1 MSNKNHEQQNNYR
14 TIKFDRLDLE
24 KKDISNRPLM
34 QYRENGNE
42 SHRSSKENDSS
53 EENPTTISDRK
64 EIDFYSFY
72 INNNERNKEIYNFKN
87 NKIDTTKYNI
97 ITFLPKGLL
106 YQFMRLANVY
116 FLFTAILQCIPVISP
131 LGSAT
136 ALFPIIFVLSVSLIR
151 EAYEDCK
158 RANLDKIQNSIK
170 CKVYRD
176 EEWIDIES
184 GELELGE
191 IVLVEQNEIFPADLV
206 LLDSPLPEGICFIET
221 ASLDGEKTLKQKN
234 PPPDTI
240 GEFVREKRFSNSIH
254 NNNIDNNAEKKWA
267 NSFNIIGDCTCDKPN
282 PELYFLNGKINA
294 KINGKNMK
302 FPIDHKQ
309 LLLKGAKL
317 KNTKWI
323 IGLIIYTGHNC
334 KIMKNSKEP
343 RIKYST
349 VENLMNRRLILI
361 FSVQCLL
368 CIISAICRGH
378 YYNKNL
384 KNNNLMHYQ
393 LYSYTA
399 ESLLSFFTYLLLLN
413 TMIPISLIVTL
424 EIVKI
429 GQGIF
434 LSWDVKGYS
443 KIREKYIRPNSF
455 VLNEEL
461 GVVDY
466 IFTDK
471 TGTLTCN
478 KMMFKY
484 CVMGDMTFQMIREGQ
499 NENNE
504 IEKKIREEHDI
515 TCFYQNDMLNPEKF
529 DKNNYKN
536 YIIYSEDKTIT
547 LSLEKLQAIIL
558 QFWTALALC
567 NECSIQSNEDGSED
581 YIGMSPD
588 SIELVKAARLQGYQ
602 LTRSV
607 SSKFRRVK
615 TLPFINKNEPFK
627 KHRSEAVINIETKK
641 VTNNPEIKDY
651 ELLNTIPFSSDR
663 KRESVIVK
671 EKDMIK
677 LYIKGADSIIIERL
691 SENTNQ
697 DILEKCIQEVNFF
710 SSKGY
715 RTLLVGMKILSQKE
729 YDIFAEKLKQ
739 ANMSLEN
746 KDKKVQEIYN
756 NIEQSIYL
764 LGCTIVEDKLQD
776 DVPETIQKLRN
787 ANIKIWMLT
796 GDKMNTAFDIG
807 LSCNLIST
815 NMTIFKLCGK
825 EKQLNKRME
834 VINQEECQQVIF
846 DFAKEF
852 NELKGQYN
860 SMNYHNSQ
868 SIRKFGILIDDKALR
883 TLTEDEE
890 CQSIFLNIAKDASSV
905 ICCRVSPLQKSQVVK
920 MMKNFDKKGVT
931 LAIGDGGNDVSMIM
945 EAHIGIG
952 IYGEEGM
959 RAVQSGDY
967 AIGEFK
973 ILERLLLFHGR
984 TFYIRNSQCILY
996 FFYKNFV
1003 FTLVQF
1009 VYGFYTNF
1017 SGQTII
1023 DDWYISFYNL
1033 FFTSLPL
1040 GARALLDF
1048 DLKPEDGKVV
1058 KEMMP
1063 YLYSETKRHPLF
1075 NALNF
1080 FMYLTKGTV
1089 HCILNYFFTIYFTLD
1104 NPIDKD
1110 GSMDC
1115 LWYTSVDLYTNILFI
1130 VSIDLI
1136 IDTANITWIN
1146 IVIQL
1151 GSTFG
1156 LYIIFLIAVHFM
1168 PLFNSYA
1175 SIYNSV
1181 NSPILWLNL
1190 FFVFSACLLFDYTSK
1205 SILYI
1210 FKPNY
1215 ARELQINYSRYG
1227 RINSTK
1233 RLSRSIKKK
1242 LPRSNKN
1249 SINESLKEE
1258 SPKQRR
1264 EREIDRGREII
1275 RKKERDR
1282 KREREDEL
1290 DERYNRQKRYKIPK
1304 SLEIKSVSQSKE
1316 NSKSKYNIDS
1326 LGS

>member
-1 MSNKNHEQQNNYR
+1 MSTNNNHDQQEYK
-14 TIKFDRLDLE
+14 TIKFDHLDSE
-24 KKDISNRPLM
+24 KKEFSNRRLL
-34 QYRENGNE
+34 ENPNRRQRMIE
-42 SHRSSKENDSS
+42 YSKSISDDS
-53 EENPTTISDRK
+53 EERTTSSNKHDK
-64 EIDFYSFY
+64 DFYTFH
-72 INNNERNKEIYNFKN
+72 INNNEKNKNEFHFKN

-158 RANLDKIQNSIK
+158 RANLDKLQNSVK
-170 CKVYRD
+170 CKVYRN

-184 GELELGE
+184 GNLELGE
-191 IVLVEQNEIFPADLV
+191 IVIVEQEEIFPADLV

-221 ASLDGEKTLKQKN
+221 GSLDGEKTLKQKN
-234 PPPDTI
+234 PSNDTI
-240 GEFVREKRFSNSIH
+240 GLFIEGPKNV
-254 NNNIDNNAEKKWA
+254 NNNNNNNENEEEKKYVKKFKMEG
-267 NSFNIIGDCTCDKPN
+267 NCICDQPN

-294 KINGKNMK
+294 KINGQNLK

-323 IGLIIYTGHNC
+323 IGLIIYSGHNC

-343 RIKYST
+343 RVKYST
-349 VENLMNRRLILI
+349 VEINMNHRLIFI
-361 FSVQCLL
+361 FSTQCFL
-368 CIISAICRGH
+368 CIVSAICRGLL
-378 YYNKNL
+378 YNKNL
-384 KNNNLMHYQ
+384 KNNDLMSYQ
-393 LYSYTA
+393 LYSYTV
-399 ESLLSFFTYLLLLN
+399 ESVLSFFTYLLLLN

-429 GQGIF
+429 GQGLF
-434 LSWDVKGYS
+434 MSCDVEGYS
-443 KIREKYIRPNSF
+443 KVRNRYIRPNSF

-484 CVMGDMTFQMIREGQ
+484 CVMGDMCYQMIREGQ
-499 NENNE
+499 NEKNE
-504 IEKKIREEHDI
+504 EERKIREEHDI
-515 TCFYQNDMLNPEKF
+515 ICFHENDMLYPDQF
-529 DKNNYKN
+529 DEHNYNNY
-536 YIIYSEDKTIT
+536 IVYSEDKTIF
-547 LSLEKLQAIIL
+547 LSLEKLRSIIL

-567 NECSIQSNEDGSED
+567 HECSVQTNEDGSED

-602 LTRSV
+602 LTRSM
-607 SSKFRRVK
+607 SSKFRRLK
-615 TLPFINKNEPFK
+615 TLPYKNNDETFK
-627 KHRSEAVINIETKK
+627 KYKSDVINLNLSNRNP
-641 VTNNPEIKDY
+641 TNKDIKDY

-671 EKDMIK
+671 ENNMIK
-677 LYIKGADSIIIERL
+677 LYIKGADSIIEERL
-691 SENTNQ
+691 SKDTNKN
-697 DILEKCIQEVNFF
+697 ILEKCKENVNFF
-710 SSKGY
+710 SSLGY
-715 RTLLVGMKILSQKE
+715 RTLLVGMKIISQNE
-729 YDIFAEKLKQ
+729 YDIFAEKLKE

-746 KDKKVQEIYN
+746 KEKKVEAIFN
-756 NIEQSIYL
+756 AIEQNIYL

-776 DVPETIQKLRN
+776 EVPETIQDLRD

-796 GDKMNTAFDIG
+796 GDKMNTAYNIG
-807 LSCNLIST
+807 LSCNLISS
-815 NMTIFKLCGK
+815 NMKIFKICGL
-825 EKQLNKRME
+825 EKKLNSKME
-834 VINQEECQQVIF
+834 QTNQDECEQIIL

-852 NELKGQYN
+852 NKFKNHFN
-860 SMNYHNSQ
+860 SMEFSRVNPRK
-868 SIRKFGILIDDKALR
+868 IKFGILIDEKALR
-883 TLTEDEE
+883 TLNDSQEVQE
-890 CQSIFLNIAKDASSV
+890 IFLDIAKDASSV
-905 ICCRVSPLQKSQVVK
+905 ICCRVSPIQKSQVVK
-920 MMKNFDKKGVT
+920 MMKNYDKDGVT

-945 EAHIGIG
+945 EAHIGVG

-973 ILERLLLFHGR
+973 ILRRLLLFHGR
-984 TFYIRNSQCILY
+984 TFYIRNTQCILY

-1009 VYGFYTNF
+1009 IYGFYTNF

-1033 FFTSLPL
+1033 FFTALPL

-1048 DLKPEDGKVV
+1048 DLKPEDGSIV
-1058 KEMMP
+1058 KKMMP
-1063 YLYSETKRHPLF
+1063 YLYSEIKRYPIF
-1075 NALNF
+1075 NKLTF
-1080 FMYLTKGTV
+1080 FLYLAKGTV
-1089 HCILNYFFTIYFTLD
+1089 HCILNYFLTIYITLD
-1104 NPIDKD
+1104 NPIDKE

-1115 LWYTSVDLYTNILFI
+1115 LWYTSVDLYTNIIFV
-1130 VSIDLI
+1130 VSIDLM

-1146 IVIQL
+1146 IVLQL
-1151 GSTFG
+1151 TTTFM
-1156 LYIIFLIAVHFM
+1156 LYFLFLIAVHFM
-1168 PLFNSYA
+1168 DLFNSFA

-1190 FFVFSACLLFDYTSK
+1190 ILVAGACFLFDYTIK
-1205 SILYI
+1205 SINYM
-1210 FKPNY
+1210 FNPNF
-1215 ARELQINYSRYG
+1215 AKELQIIHSRYG
-1227 RINSTK
+1227 TINSIK
-1233 RLSRSIKKK
+1233 RLSKKMVK
-1242 LPRSNKN
+1242 MLKSKINKQKEN
-1249 SINESLKEE
+1249 NED
-1258 SPKQRR
+1258 QHNR
-1264 EREIDRGREII
+1264 
-1275 RKKERDR
+1275 KERKNINVIRENAIER
-1282 KREREDEL
+1282 KHSH
-1290 DERYNRQKRYKIPK
+1290 YQKEFVIQ
-1304 SLEIKSVSQSKE
+1304 SVSQSKE
-1316 NSKSKYNIDS
+1316 VSKSNKSNNDS

>member
-1 MSNKNHEQQNNYR
+1 MSNKNHEQHNIHIE
-14 TIKFDRLDLE
+14 IKYDSLDSGKKENSTRRLME
-24 KKDISNRPLM
+24 I
-34 QYRENGNE
+34 NGSRGE
-42 SHRSSKENDSS
+42 LHHQSKEPDSYQ
-53 EENPTTISDRK
+53 ENTTTLSSRK
-64 EIDFYSFY
+64 ETDFYSFF
-72 INNNERNKEIYNFKN
+72 INNKERNKQKYNFKN

-116 FLFTAILQCIPVISP
+116 FVFTAILQCIPVISP

-136 ALFPIIFVLSVSLIR
+136 ALFPIIFVLTVSLIR

-176 EEWIDIES
+176 EKWVDIES

-191 IVLVEQNEIFPADLV
+191 IVLVEQNETFPADLV

-240 GEFVREKRFSNSIH
+240 GEFVKEKKFSNTTH
-254 NNNIDNNAEKKWA
+254 NNNTHNNNNNISDNNVEKKWA
-267 NSFNIIGDCTCDKPN
+267 KTININGDCTCDKPN

-294 KINGKNMK
+294 RINGKNMK

-343 RIKYST
+343 RAKYST
-349 VENLMNRRLILI
+349 VEKLMNNRLIFI
-361 FSVQCLL
+361 FSVQCVL
-368 CIISAICRGH
+368 CIISAICRGV
-378 YYNKNL
+378 YYKKNL

-393 LYSYTA
+393 LYSYTI

-424 EIVKI
+424 EIVKV

-434 LSWDVKGYS
+434 LSWDAKGYS

-504 IEKKIREEHDI
+504 LEKKIREEHDI

-529 DKNNYKN
+529 DKNNYNN
-536 YIIYSEDKTIT
+536 YIIYSDDKTIF
-547 LSLEKLQAIIL
+547 LSLEKLRAIIL

-567 NECSIQSNEDGSED
+567 NECSIQNNEDGSED

-607 SSKFRRVK
+607 SSKFRRLK
-615 TLPFINKNEPFK
+615 TLPFNNKNEPFK
-627 KHRSEAVINIETKK
+627 KYQSDVINIETKK
-641 VTNNPEIKDY
+641 VTNNQEIKDY
-651 ELLNTIPFSSDR
+651 ELLNSIPFSSDR

-671 EKDMIK
+671 EKEMIK

-691 SENTNQ
+691 SENTNK

-729 YDIFAEKLKQ
+729 YDIFAEQLKQ

-746 KDKKVQEIYN
+746 KDKRVQEIYN
-756 NIEQSIYL
+756 NIEQNIYL

-776 DVPETIQKLRN
+776 AVPETIQKLRN

-796 GDKMNTAFDIG
+796 GDKMNTAFEIG

-825 EKQLNKRME
+825 EKQLNEKME
-834 VINQEECQQVIF
+834 VINQDECQQVIF

-852 NELKGQYN
+852 NKFKGEYN
-860 SMNYHNSQ
+860 SMNYHNST
-868 SIRKFGILIDDKALR
+868 SSKKFGILIDDKALR
-883 TLTEDEE
+883 TLTENEE

-920 MMKNFDKKGVT
+920 MMKNYDKKGVT

-973 ILERLLLFHGR
+973 ILQRLLLFHGR
-984 TFYIRNSQCILY
+984 TLYIRNSQCILY

-1003 FTLVQF
+1003 FTLIQF

-1033 FFTSLPL
+1033 IFTSLPL

-1048 DLKPEDGKVV
+1048 DLKTDDGKVV

-1063 YLYSETKRHPLF
+1063 YLYSETKKHPIF
-1075 NALNF
+1075 NEFNF
-1080 FMYLTKGTV
+1080 FMYLFKGVV

-1104 NPIDKD
+1104 KPIDKD

-1115 LWYTSVDLYTNILFI
+1115 LWYTSVDLYTNIIFI

-1151 GSTFG
+1151 GSTFC

-1181 NSPILWLNL
+1181 NSPLLWLNL
-1190 FFVFSACLLFDYTSK
+1190 IFVFSACFLFDYTSK
-1205 SILYI
+1205 AVLYI

-1215 ARELQINYSRYG
+1215 ARELQIVYNKYG
-1227 RINSTK
+1227 RINSTE
-1233 RLSRSIKKK
+1233 RLSTKIKKK
-1242 LPRSNKN
+1242 LHHINKN
-1249 SINESLKEE
+1249 SINEDIKEE
-1258 SPKQRR
+1258 SLKQKKER
-1264 EREIDRGREII
+1264 EREREGEGIK
-1275 RKKERDR
+1275 KKESKR
-1282 KREREDEL
+1282 KIERENGL
-1290 DERYNRQKRYKIPK
+1290 N
-1304 SLEIKSVSQSKE
+1304 
-1316 NSKSKYNIDS
+1316 
-1326 LGS
+1326 GS